1 MLDLDDFKIVNDGLG
16 HSAGDELLRHVAR
29 RLRSAVREQDLCAQ
43 LGGDEFAVL
52 LTGPEQDALAI
63 AQRLVDLVAAPVS
76 LRGQVTH
83 VGVSV
88 GVAHPAPG
96 ATADELAQH
105 ADVAMYAA
113 KAKGKNRVQV
123 FNPTLLQEDTGPGF
137 AADTWA
143 VAIDRGGRGPSH
155 RSGRRSAGAAGDRR
169 GGRSVVTSR
178 SS

>member
-1 MLDLDDFKIVNDGLG
+1 
-16 HSAGDELLRHVAR
+16 VAR
-29 RLRSAVREQDLCAQ
+29 RLRSAVREQDLCAR

-96 ATADELAQH
+96 ATADELVQQ
-105 ADVAMYAA
+105 AD
-113 KAKGKNRVQV
+113 
-123 FNPTLLQEDTGPGF
+123 
-137 AADTWA
+137 
-143 VAIDRGGRGPSH
+143 
-155 RSGRRSAGAAGDRR
+155 AAGDRR
-169 GGRSVVTSR
+169 GGGAS
-178 SS
+178 